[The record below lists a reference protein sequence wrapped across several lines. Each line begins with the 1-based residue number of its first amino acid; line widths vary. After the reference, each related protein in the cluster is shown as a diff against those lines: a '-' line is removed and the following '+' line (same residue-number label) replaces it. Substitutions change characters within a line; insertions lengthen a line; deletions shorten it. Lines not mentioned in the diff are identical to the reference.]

1 MERMRGYALA
11 LERAIP
17 ADRADI
23 SLDRDTDLSVRQVWL
38 VDRVVA
44 LLAAE
49 LAAMLPQPPSP

>member
-1 MERMRGYALA
+1 MRGYALA

-23 SLDRDTDLSVRQVWL
+23 SLDRDTYLSVHRQVWP